1 MQIFE
6 VAIVVTVVVLL
17 LVILWSGISYPG
29 FLRAAKL
36 GSGGLALVWGMVI
49 LFLASVGTAFYYIFQ
64 HVQDDQLR
72 GMALLG
78 IPMVMGIPFRFLI
91 GFITKKWI
99 LKAVTRRMIRPAS
112 NADIGA
118 VTKLIYTV
126 LEEYG
131 LQPDPDDTDADLKDL
146 EINYLNNGGSFDVLL
161 NYSGQ
166 IVGTVG
172 ILRLK
177 EQECELRK
185 MYLDSAERGKGNG
198 KLLLE
203 HGLNRA
209 KELGFN
215 RVVLETAT
223 VLNEAINLYRK
234 YGFKKFDMENPSSRC
249 DQMYYKEI

>member
-1 MQIFE
+1 MQTIE
-6 VAIVVTVVVLL
+6 VAIFSTVVVLL

-29 FLRAAKL
+29 FLRAAKM
-36 GSGGLALVWGMVI
+36 GTGGLVLVWGIVI
-49 LFLASVGTAFYYIFQ
+49 LFFACVGMAFYYVYEQ
-64 HVQDDQLR
+64 VDDDQLR

-91 GFITKKWI
+91 RFITRKWI
-99 LKAVTRRMIRPAS
+99 LKAVTRRMMRPAS
-112 NADIGA
+112 NADVGA
-118 VTKLIYTV
+118 VTGLIYKV

-131 LQPDPDDTDADLKDL
+131 LQPDPEDTDADLKDL
-146 EINYLNNGGSFDVLL
+146 EGNYLNNGGSFDVLL
-161 NYSGQ
+161 NCSGQ
-166 IVGTVG
+166 IIGTVG
-172 ILRLK
+172 ILKLK

-203 HGLNRA
+203 HGLHRA

-215 RVVLETAT
+215 RVILETAT
-223 VLNEAINLYRK
+223 VLVEAITLYRK
-234 YGFKKFDMENPSSRC
+234 YGFKKFEMKNPSSRC

>member
-6 VAIVVTVVVLL
+6 ITIVSTVVVLL
-17 LVILWSGISYPG
+17 LVIFWSGISYPG
-29 FLRAAKL
+29 FLRAAKM
-36 GSGGLALVWGMVI
+36 GTGGLVLVWGMVF
-49 LFLASVGTAFYYIFQ
+49 LFIASVGIAFSYVYTGI
-64 HVQDDQLR
+64 QDDQLR
-72 GMALLG
+72 RMTLLG

-99 LKAVTRRMIRPAS
+99 LKEATRRMIRPAS
-112 NADIGA
+112 NADVEA
-118 VTKLIYTV
+118 VTRLIYTV

-146 EINYLNNGGSFDVLL
+146 ESNYTNNGGSFDVLL
-161 NYSGQ
+161 NSRGQ

-172 ILRLK
+172 ILKLK
-177 EQECELRK
+177 DQECELRK

-203 HGLNRA
+203 YALNRA
-209 KELGFN
+209 KELGYN

-223 VLNEAINLYRK
+223 VLNEAITLYRK
-234 YGFKKFDMENPSSRC
+234 YGFKKFELKNPSSRC